1 MQADFSRDLFDENV
15 PGTGIRTH
23 NLLTFAILF
32 CIVPWYRQIQFSF
45 SFIVP
50 CYRQI
55 VSPNTDLTDL
65 VSDET
70 RPCFLKRIGEQ
81 VDQL

>member
-32 CIVPWYRQIQFSF
+32 CIVSWYRQIE
-45 SFIVP
+45 
-50 CYRQI
+50 
-55 VSPNTDLTDL
+55 SPNTDLTDL